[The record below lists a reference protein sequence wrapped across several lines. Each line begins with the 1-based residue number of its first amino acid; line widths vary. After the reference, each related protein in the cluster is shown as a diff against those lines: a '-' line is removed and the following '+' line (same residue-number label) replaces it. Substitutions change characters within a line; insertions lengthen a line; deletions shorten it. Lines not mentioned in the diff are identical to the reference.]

1 MPIDKSM
8 TREEIIKKEIAAGKD
23 PKQAVAISYSVK
35 GENKKKNLSW
45 RDKLDTLSSR
55 TARGTQRYA
64 SKKNEDEASKEEHE
78 IEKDDLERKKT
89 EQNEDN
95 YDELQRKRDTS
106 Y

>member
-1 MPIDKSM
+1 MPLDKSM
-8 TREEIIKKEIAAGKD
+8 TREEIIKKEIAAGKPQD
-23 PKQAVAISYSVK
+23 QAVAISYRIK
-35 GENKKKNLSW
+35 GENKKNDTLQF
-45 RDKLDTLSSR
+45 LDTLSSR

-64 SKKNEDEASKEEHE
+64 SKKNEDEASQEEHD
-78 IEKDDLERKKT
+78 IEKEDLERKKT